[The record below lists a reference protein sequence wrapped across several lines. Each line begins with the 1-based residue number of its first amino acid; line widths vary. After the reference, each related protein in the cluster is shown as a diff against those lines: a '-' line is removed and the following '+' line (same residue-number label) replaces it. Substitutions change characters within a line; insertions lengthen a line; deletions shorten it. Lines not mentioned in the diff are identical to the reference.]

1 MPEDKKLI
9 RQLKKGR
16 TEAMKQIYEKYKR
29 LLLKTAIILMNDTHL
44 AEDIVQD
51 VFMNFAL
58 RAEQLK
64 TTGSLKNYLITAVIN
79 NVRNRIRDA
88 NKLPVTAL
96 DDADSLTAESKSS
109 EQWAILNEELEL
121 LKNAMSQIPYEQREV
136 ITLYMEG
143 QMTFRQIAELEETSV
158 NTVQGRFRY
167 GIEKLRKLLKSEVEN
182 EIS

>member
-29 LLLKTAIILMNDTHL
+29 LLLKTAIILINDTHL

-51 VFMNFAL
+51 VFINFAR

-64 TTGSLKNYLITAVIN
+64 TTGNLKNYLITAVIN
-79 NVRNRIRDA
+79 NVRNRIRDG
-88 NKLPVTAL
+88 NRLPVTTL
-96 DDADSLTAESKSS
+96 DDADILPAENKSC

-121 LKNAMSQIPYEQREV
+121 LNNAMSQIPYEQREV

-143 QMTFRQIAELEETSV
+143 QMTFRQIAELEETTVS
-158 NTVQGRFRY
+158 TVQGRFRY
-167 GIEKLRKLLKSEVEN
+167 GIEKLRKLLKSEVEK
-182 EIS
+182 